1 MISLYQFNNYKKYF
15 TTWIESQPKKG
26 HGEYRRLAL
35 HLNVSTTLISQIFNA
50 DKDMSLEMAAEIC
63 DYLHLTDD
71 ESDYFILLVE
81 HAKAGSHK
89 LKLRLSK
96 QISERQ
102 DKAKKL
108 ESRMKKET
116 ELDESTKTIYYSNWV
131 YTAVRVL
138 SDIPEINTIEQ
149 ISQRLM
155 IPKNQLLK
163 FIDFLTKH
171 KLVLNKGG
179 SLAMGTSHIYL
190 PPTDPL
196 ALLHHQNWRTL
207 GFQKMQIRNEENF
220 FSSGQ
225 YSLSKEL
232 AFQIRKELPDMIESV
247 IKRVKPSASETTRCL
262 NIDFYEF

>member
-1 MISLYQFNNYKKYF
+1 MTSVYQFDNYKKF
-15 TTWIESQPKKG
+15 FVTWIESQPKQG

-35 HLNVSTTLISQIFNA
+35 HLNVSTTLISQVFNG

-63 DYLHLTDD
+63 DYLLLSDD
-71 ESDYFILLVE
+71 EADYFILLVE

-89 LKLRLSK
+89 LKLRLAK
-96 QISERQ
+96 QIVSQQ
-102 DKAKKL
+102 DRAKKL

-116 ELDESTKTIYYSNWV
+116 ELDETAKTTYYSNWV
-131 YTAVRVL
+131 YCALRVL
-138 SDIPEINTIEQ
+138 SDIPDLNTIELL
-149 ISQRLM
+149 SERLM

-163 FIDFLTKH
+163 FVDFLTKH
-171 KLVLNKGG
+171 KLVLSKNGN
-179 SLAMGTSHIYL
+179 LTMGPSHIYL
-190 PPTDPL
+190 PPSDPL

-207 GFQKMQIRNEENF
+207 GFQKMQIRNEDNF

-232 AFQIRKELPDMIESV
+232 AFQIRKELPDMVESV
-247 IKRVKPSASETTRCL
+247 IKRVKPSKSETTRCL